1 MGQCQPCCVGDSPE
15 YEDAATAQESPKS
28 RTVEKSVEF
37 EDVSENGF
45 SDEGRPRKP
54 CSQVS
59 LGTSGNA
66 SGSASLRQ
74 VSQATLDSLM
84 SKPSFLEDQEASDV
98 DEQELLGRTDSK
110 PFAGHPSFKGPFSAE
125 DATRAGFYSIVR
137 LPEVGDEVV
146 CFQRNHWLKR
156 GTVEDV
162 QEEVSNGHD
171 GLKAGVTGAWV
182 TVKQQDGSLYHSW
195 AVFLATASDQEYSS
209 VCLQAEFENSNFF
222 KLRRTIYGDTVTH
235 QTRVT
240 KAQAKASLEAWLQNC
255 IDADG
260 NAVEISPEMRKELLD
275 IFDSNQEDPSLH
287 LYSLHKRLGPRTDAR
302 KGRDYSLYYQALNNT
317 LNHDTSQSLRPALPL
332 IRRMTYLLLYDEKT
346 GEKRLHEGGR
356 VWKGDSERPVPLN
369 KQRLKL
375 AFRHQVPIRFRQFQ
389 STTSDQKVAARFQ
402 KREDRKGFLWIIDIP
417 AKYFGARNI
426 QDISSRSKESETLFP
441 PYSAFEVLALEEDSC
456 HLRALPYRYEE
467 EEEVSKADSMKSDHL
482 NVPEPGRRMVSA

>member
-1 MGQCQPCCVGDSPE
+1 MGQCQPCCA
-15 YEDAATAQESPKS
+15 DAVLFEEVAPKS
-28 RTVEKSVEF
+28 RNCEKSVEF
-37 EDVSENGF
+37 EDENLSESEGGSPRRRETGAVSSRNG
-45 SDEGRPRKP
+45 S
-54 CSQVS
+54 SV
-59 LGTSGNA
+59 
-66 SGSASLRQ
+66 GSASLRQ
-74 VSQATLDSLM
+74 VSQATLDSLI
-84 SKPSFLEDQEASDV
+84 SKPSFLQDEEFSDV
-98 DEQELLGRTDSK
+98 DEQELLGRTESK

-125 DATRAGFYSIVR
+125 DATRAGFYSIMR
-137 LPEVGDEVV
+137 PPEPGDEVV
-146 CFQRNHWLKR
+146 CFQQKHWLQR
-156 GTVEDV
+156 GIVEDV
-162 QEEVSNGHD
+162 REEVSNGQD
-171 GLKAGVTGAWV
+171 GLKADVTGAMV
-182 TVKQQDGSLYHSW
+182 TVKQQDGSLFYSW

-222 KLRRTIYGDTVTH
+222 KLRRQIYGDTVTH

-240 KAQAKASLEAWLQNC
+240 KREAKASLEAWLQNC

-317 LNHDTSQSLRPALPL
+317 LNHDTDLSLRPALPL

-375 AFRHQVPIRFRQFQ
+375 AFRHGVPVRFRQFQ

-417 AKYFGARNI
+417 PKYFGARNI

-456 HLRALPYRYEE
+456 HLKALPYRYEE
-467 EEEVSKADSMKSDHL
+467 EVERTASQSSQTTDRKS
-482 NVPEPGRRMVSA
+482 VV